1 MNKLLL
7 CASFFFALFIFTATT
22 AAAAPSA
29 NWQLAYKDNDI
40 SFYFDTN
47 TTKTVGSSDVLS
59 VELKTVIPSDI
70 RQTLI
75 ARYKSNYDTSKWQKI
90 QYCIAST
97 IYNQKDKS
105 LLIKNQRF
113 YDASNNLVATIST
126 EDKLTVTPD
135 SVQNKVYSAI
145 FQWLYE
151 N

>member
-22 AAAAPSA
+22 AVAAPSA
-29 NWQLAYKDNDI
+29 NWQLAYKDNDV

-47 TTKTVGSSDVLS
+47 TTKTIGSSDILS

-75 ARYKSNYDTSKWQKI
+75 ARYKSNYDTSKWQQI

-97 IYNQKDKS
+97 VYNQKDKS

-126 EDKLTVTPD
+126 EDKLTVAPD
-135 SVQNKVYSAI
+135 SVQSKVYSAI
-145 FQWLYE
+145 FEWLYE